1 MILWVS
7 WTQKVGRV
15 KPVVFLF
22 TPKTMD
28 SDSAPCVSQW
38 MLLSK
43 VDLARILDSL
53 SSAGSPNNKNSFQ
66 KMEVKRKNFKHS
78 TPSTLVS
85 FRIGSFSTFMIMGGR
100 VPFDYQ
106 VHFSQ
111 HECFWVVKCA
121 DFSVILDTIG
131 ILKGCSHLTWDVENP
146 VNTGTNYRSL
156 NWRSPD
162 FWTINGCWTSFFFQN
177 PGRPN
182 WTMLYYMKKESC
194 KVKDIHIFYI
204 WSRYNKHMIIDRCVY
219 RKHNHIS
226 SHYPLHFL
234 H

>member
-1 MILWVS
+1 MLYIHTTSERGLICKAFFLPNRWWFYEFNDPKGGS
-7 WTQKVGRV
+7 NTRV
-15 KPVVFLF
+15 FFF

-162 FWTINGCWTSFFFQN
+162 FWTINGCWTSFFFS
-177 PGRPN
+177 
-182 WTMLYYMKKESC
+182 ES
-194 KVKDIHIFYI
+194 
-204 WSRYNKHMIIDRCVY
+204 R
-219 RKHNHIS
+219 
-226 SHYPLHFL
+226 
-234 H
+234 